1 LQFPPD
7 FKYSAPHDPSGQKNR
22 TPGAG
27 AGNFEK
33 LEIAIH
39 YGADAV
45 YLGGRNFS
53 LRNFS
58 GNFTLNEM
66 ARAVSYAHEK
76 NIKVYVAVNIYPRTH
91 EERAIAD
98 FLEQV
103 GDAGADAVIIAD
115 PGILVQARKI
125 IPHIPVHIST
135 QANTTS
141 RQSALFWASLGAS
154 RINLARELTL
164 EEIRT
169 IATDSPLEIEAFVHG
184 AMCMAY
190 SGRCLLSSFLTQR
203 DANRGQCAHPC
214 RWRYAVVEELRPGQF
229 MPLLEDDRGSY
240 VFNSR
245 DLCMID
251 HLPEMIQAG
260 ISSLKI
266 EGRMKGIHYLATA
279 VQVYRAAIDACYSAP
294 ESYAVS
300 DDWRKSLAGI
310 TQRGYCTGFYL
321 NDPESTLP
329 NYETDKGDLLPRFV
343 GKIVARIDQRQF
355 EMAVRNKIMSTDTLE
370 FLPVSG
376 PARSMRIAR
385 LMTPDHKAIDVA
397 QSDARVIIESESPAD
412 FQPNDILYKIIA
424 TPESTNDGCPHE
436 AL

>member
-1 LQFPPD
+1 MTNRDKKIELL
-7 FKYSAPHDPSGQKNR
+7 AP
-22 TPGAG
+22 

-45 YLGGRNFS
+45 YLGGQEFS

-58 GNFTLNEM
+58 GNFTLDEM
-66 ARAVSYAHEK
+66 ARAVAYAHERGV
-76 NIKVYVAVNIYPRTH
+76 KVYAAVNVYPRTH
-91 EERAIAD
+91 EEQAIAE
-98 FLEQV
+98 FLEQMGKIGV
-103 GDAGADAVIIAD
+103 DAVIIAD
-115 PGILVQARKI
+115 PGVFVQARRVM
-125 IPHIPVHIST
+125 PHIPVHLST

-141 RQSALFWASLGAS
+141 RQSMRFWASLGAS
-154 RINLARELTL
+154 RVNLARELTL
-164 EEIRT
+164 AEIRT
-169 IATDSPLEIEAFVHG
+169 IAADSPVEIETFVHG
-184 AMCMAY
+184 AMCISY
-190 SGRCLLSSFLTQR
+190 SGRCLLSSFLTHR

-214 RWRYAVVEELRPGQF
+214 RWRYAVVEELRPGRY

-240 VFNSR
+240 LFNSR

-251 HLPEMIQAG
+251 YLPEMIEAG

-266 EGRMKGIHYLATA
+266 EGRMKGVHYLATA
-279 VQVYRAAIDACYSAP
+279 VQVYRRAIDAYYEAP

-300 DDWRKSLAGI
+300 DDWRKSLSGI

-321 NDPESTLP
+321 NDPEAPLP

-343 GKIVARIDQRQF
+343 GKIIKVISQRQF
-355 EMAVRNKIMSTDTLE
+355 ETAVRNKITSADTLE

-385 LMTPDHKAIDVA
+385 LTTTRHEPLDVA
-397 QSDARVIIESESPAD
+397 QSDARVIIETESPAD
-412 FQPNDILYKIIA
+412 FQPNDILYKLA
-424 TPESTNDGCPHE
+424 AEPESPMDGCPHE
-436 AL
+436 AP